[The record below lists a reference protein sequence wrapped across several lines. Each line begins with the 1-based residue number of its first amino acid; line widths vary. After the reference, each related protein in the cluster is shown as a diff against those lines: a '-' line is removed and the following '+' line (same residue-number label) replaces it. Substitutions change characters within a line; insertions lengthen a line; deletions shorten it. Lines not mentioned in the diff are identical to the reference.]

1 MTKSC
6 IYCKEQI
13 DDSSVIDFCKR
24 CGIGVWG
31 EPMLKAI
38 IESMEKARDKGDLFQ
53 GSVTDPN
60 VKTTGRNSMIN
71 SNQPRRL

>member
-1 MTKSC
+1 MAKHC

-13 DDSSVIDFCKR
+13 DEDSVIDFCRR

-31 EPMLKAI
+31 EPMLNAI
-38 IESMEKARDKGDLFQ
+38 IKSMENAREKGDLFQ

-60 VKTTGRNSMIN
+60 VRTTGRNSTI
-71 SNQPRRL
+71 QPKKY